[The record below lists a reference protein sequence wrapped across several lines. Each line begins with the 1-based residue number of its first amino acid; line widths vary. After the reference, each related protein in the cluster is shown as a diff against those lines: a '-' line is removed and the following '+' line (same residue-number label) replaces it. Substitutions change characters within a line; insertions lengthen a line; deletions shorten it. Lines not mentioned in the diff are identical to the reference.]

1 MFDFSTLKGKLIVSC
16 QALPDEPLH
25 GSFIMGK
32 MARAAEE
39 GGAGAIR
46 SQGMA
51 DILAI
56 KEACS
61 LPVIG
66 LVKRDYDDSDIY
78 ITPTKK
84 EVDELL
90 ATGCDVISLDMTNR
104 KRPHGERIE
113 DLIAQIHA
121 AGCAVQADVST
132 FEEGVQA
139 EKLGADAISTAMSGY
154 TPYSPQMDGPDLE
167 IVRRLV
173 QTVKIPVFGEGRI
186 HEAADLRAMMAT
198 GAYGAVIGGAITR
211 PQQITK
217 RFVEAMA

>member
-121 AGCAVQADVST
+121 AGRAVQADVST

-154 TPYSPQMDGPDLE
+154 TPYSPQLNGPDLD

-173 QTVKIPVFGEGRI
+173 QAVKIPVFGEGRI

>member
-1 MFDFSTLKGKLIVSC
+1 MFDFSTLKGKLVVSC

-46 SQGMA
+46 SQGMS

-56 KEACS
+56 QEACS
-61 LPVIG
+61 LP
-66 LVKRDYDDSDIY
+66 
-78 ITPTKK
+78 PTKK

-90 ATGCDVISLDMTNR
+90 ATGCDVLSLDMTAR

-113 DLIAQIHA
+113 DLIAYIHA
-121 AGCAVQADVST
+121 AGRAVQADVST
-132 FEEGVQA
+132 YEEGVQVA
-139 EKLGADAISTAMSGY
+139 ELGADAISTAMSGY
-154 TPYSPQMDGPDLE
+154 TPYSPQLDGPDLE

-211 PQQITK
+211 PQQITR
-217 RFVEAMA
+217 RFVEAIS

>member
-121 AGCAVQADVST
+121 VGRAVQADVST

>member
-104 KRPHGERIE
+104 KRPHREEAMLR
-113 DLIAQIHA
+113 HPA
-121 AGCAVQADVST
+121 AMAAAMLRHPAAEAEATAVA
-132 FEEGVQA
+132 
-139 EKLGADAISTAMSGY
+139 
-154 TPYSPQMDGPDLE
+154 
-167 IVRRLV
+167 
-173 QTVKIPVFGEGRI
+173 
-186 HEAADLRAMMAT
+186 AMMA
-198 GAYGAVIGGAITR
+198 VLIN
-211 PQQITK
+211 
-217 RFVEAMA
+217 

>member
-1 MFDFSTLKGKLIVSC
+1 MKGKLIVSC

-56 KEACS
+56 KEACR
-61 LPVIG
+61 LPIIG
-66 LVKRDYDDSDIY
+66 LVKRDYEDSDIY

-121 AGCAVQADVST
+121 AGRKARSGRHFNGHVRLYAV
-132 FEEGVQA
+132 F
-139 EKLGADAISTAMSGY
+139 
-154 TPYSPQMDGPDLE
+154 
-167 IVRRLV
+167 
-173 QTVKIPVFGEGRI
+173 
-186 HEAADLRAMMAT
+186 AAD
-198 GAYGAVIGGAITR
+198 GR
-211 PQQITK
+211 P
-217 RFVEAMA
+217 RP

>member
-1 MFDFSTLKGKLIVSC
+1 MFDFSTLKGKLVVSC

-46 SQGMA
+46 SQGMS

-56 KEACS
+56 QEACS
-61 LPVIG
+61 LPIIG

-90 ATGCDVISLDMTNR
+90 ATGCDVLSLDMTAR

-113 DLIAQIHA
+113 DLIAYIHA
-121 AGCAVQADVST
+121 AGRAVQADVST
-132 FEEGVQA
+132 YEEGVQVA
-139 EKLGADAISTAMSGY
+139 ELGADAISTAMSGY
-154 TPYSPQMDGPDLE
+154 TPYSPQLDGPDLE

-211 PQQITK
+211 PQQITR
-217 RFVEAMA
+217 RFVEAIS